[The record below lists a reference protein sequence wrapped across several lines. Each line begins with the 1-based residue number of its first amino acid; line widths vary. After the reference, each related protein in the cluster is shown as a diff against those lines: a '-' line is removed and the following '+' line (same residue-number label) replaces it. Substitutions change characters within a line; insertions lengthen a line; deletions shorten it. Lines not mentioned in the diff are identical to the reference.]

1 MSASSDTL
9 SSVHPDSSGIAPV
22 AAPYDAVD
30 DASTVPAPLLRDTAY
45 DRIRDAIRYGTLQP
59 GEPLSETSLSK
70 WLGIS
75 RTPVREALQQLARQ
89 GMVQIIPGRAVTV
102 AAPTMEDTLD
112 AIHVRSILEPVVV
125 QLATDAISNV
135 RLDDL
140 WTALLAM
147 EAAVGRDDRDAWSRA
162 DSQYHEI
169 ITTACPNR
177 LLGELS
183 LQIRNRISFIAI
195 DMRTSSE
202 RLAACTLEHR
212 RIVEEIAKRDAEG
225 AADAMRTHIEQLWQ
239 STVRK
244 FNHR

>member
-1 MSASSDTL
+1 MSASGESL
-9 SSVHPDSSGIAPV
+9 STTHPAPLTS
-22 AAPYDAVD
+22 APATVSYDAGE
-30 DASTVPAPLLRDTAY
+30 DASALPAPLLRDTAY

-59 GEPLSETSLSK
+59 GEPLSETGLSK

-102 AAPTMEDTLD
+102 AAPTMEETLD

-135 RLDDL
+135 RLEEL
-140 WTALLAM
+140 WAALVTM
-147 EAAVGRDDRDAWSRA
+147 EVAVANDDRDGWSRA

-169 ITTACPNR
+169 VTSACPNR

-202 RLAACTLEHR
+202 RLAACTQEHR
-212 RIVEEIAKRDAEG
+212 RIVEQMAKRDGEG
-225 AADAMRTHIEQLWQ
+225 AAEAMRAHIDQLWQ
-239 STVRK
+239 STVRR